1 MPQILHIHADEFES
15 VVLNSDKPVILDFY
29 SEECP
34 PCEVLAPIFSK
45 MNEKYGEHIKFVKI
59 QRQANRDFAKSI
71 NVTSSPTLLF
81 YHNGR
86 EVGHRLNGY
95 MNKPQVRKAIEEVL
109 GDVIPPVPMQEVDC
123 DVIILGAG
131 PAGLAA
137 AIYAARARMDVVVI
151 DQSVPGGQAAS
162 TYHIA
167 NYPGTPGVVTGRNLV
182 DNMRMQA
189 EMFGA
194 HIEDLKEVM
203 KVEFVGKV
211 KTVVTEDTTYRGKV
225 AIVATGSMPRTLPAE
240 GADEFKGRGVHYC
253 ATCDGAMYQDR
264 RVIVVGGGSS
274 AMEEAVFLT
283 RFASEVVIVHRSE
296 KFRAA
301 QVEID
306 MAKANP
312 KIKFITNT
320 IVKKVHGQGHG
331 IGSVELED
339 VNTGEV
345 RDFPIDGIFV
355 YIGNEPMTDMCS
367 EEIELDDDRYI
378 VAGEDCKTNIAGVY
392 VAGDIRSKPIRQV
405 VTATADGAVAGIMSE
420 RYIRTLNGV

>member
-1 MPQILHIHADEFES
+1 MSHVLHIDADEFES
-15 VVLNSDKPVILDFY
+15 VVINSDKPVILDFY

-34 PCEVLAPIFSK
+34 PCEVLAPIFEK
-45 MNEKYGEHIKFVKI
+45 MNEKYGEHIKFVKM
-59 QRQANRDFAKSI
+59 QRQINRDFAKSI

-81 YHNGR
+81 YHNGI

-109 GDVIPPVPMQEVDC
+109 GDVIPPVPMQNVDC

-137 AIYAARARMDVVVI
+137 ALYAARARLDVVVI

-167 NYPGTPGVVTGRNLV
+167 NYPGTEGIITGRALT
-182 DNMRMQA
+182 DNMRNQA
-189 EMFGA
+189 NMFGA
-194 HIEDLKEVM
+194 RIDDLKEVM
-203 KVEFVGKV
+203 SVEFVGKV
-211 KTVVTEDTTYRGKV
+211 KKVVTEDTTYRGKV
-225 AIVATGSMPRTLPAE
+225 AIVATGSVPRALPAE
-240 GADEFKGRGVHYC
+240 GGDEFKGRGVHYC
-253 ATCDGAMYQDR
+253 ATCDGAMYQGR
-264 RVIVVGGGSS
+264 KLIVVGGGSS

-283 RFASEVVIVHRSE
+283 RFATEVYIVHRSD

-301 QVEID
+301 AIEIE
-306 MAKANP
+306 MAKSNP
-312 KIKFITNT
+312 KIKFMTST
-320 IVKKVHGQGHG
+320 IIKKVHGQGHG

-339 VNTGEV
+339 INTGAT
-345 RDFPIDGIFV
+345 RDFAVDGIFV

-367 EEIELDDDRYI
+367 EEIELDNDRYI
-378 VAGEDCKTNIAGVY
+378 IADEDCKTNIPGVY

-405 VTATADGAVAGIMSE
+405 VTATADGAVAGIMAE
-420 RYIRTLNGV
+420 RYIRML